1 MAMNLPDRPLR
12 ILLVDDDR
20 DDYFLTKDL
29 LDEIPNYRYQ
39 LDWRAT
45 FQEGLDAICR
55 NEHDVYVFDYYL
67 GDKTGVELL
76 KEARCR
82 GCLGPAIL
90 LTGRL
95 DGDVDRAAMEAG
107 AADFLE
113 KGRIDATLLE
123 RSIRY
128 ALQKKR
134 YESQLERKVEE
145 RTHELA
151 QANEALRKADLKKD
165 EFLATLAH
173 ELRNPLAPIRN
184 ALEIIR
190 MAGDKPE
197 TIERARAIM
206 ERQVGQLV
214 RLVDDLLDV
223 SRVTRG
229 KLHLNIESLDLAS
242 IMEAAVEI
250 SRPNLDQAGL
260 ALSVS
265 PPEPPITVEGDRIR
279 MAQILS
285 NLLNNAAKFTDA
297 GGKVEFIGLREGD
310 KATIVV
316 RDNGVGIAA
325 ELLPE
330 IFNLFTQMDR
340 TVSRS
345 QGGLGI
351 GLALVRRLVE
361 IHGGEVSAKSDGL
374 GKGSEFIVQLP
385 APQRQIAR

>member
-1 MAMNLPDRPLR
+1 MAMTHTDGPVR

-20 DDYFLTKDL
+20 DDFILTKDL
-29 LDEIPNYRYQ
+29 LEEIPNNRYQ
-39 LDWRAT
+39 LDWVAT

-55 NEHDVYVFDYYL
+55 NEHDVYILDYQL
-67 GDKTGVELL
+67 GEKTGLDLL

-82 GCLGPAIL
+82 GCLGPVIL
-90 LTGRL
+90 FTGQTN
-95 DGDVDRAAMEAG
+95 GEVDQRAMEAG

-128 ALQKKR
+128 SLQKKR
-134 YESQLERKVEE
+134 YEAELERKVQE
-145 RTHELA
+145 RTRELA
-151 QANEALRKADLKKD
+151 EANEALRVADLKKD

-184 ALEIIR
+184 AIEIIR
-190 MAGDKPE
+190 LGGDKPD

-229 KLHLNIESLDLAS
+229 KLRLNIEKLDVAS
-242 IMEAAVEI
+242 IMDAAVEI
-250 SRPNLDQAGL
+250 SRPHLDQAR
-260 ALSVS
+260 VS
-265 PPEPPITVEGDRIR
+265 LTVTPPSTPVIVNGDRIR
-279 MAQILS
+279 LAQVLS

-297 GGKVEFIGLREGD
+297 GGKVDLIGERDGD
-310 KATIVV
+310 RVAIHV
-316 RDNGVGIAA
+316 RDTGVGIAA
-325 ELLPE
+325 DLLPQV
-330 IFNLFTQMDR
+330 FDLFTQMDR
-340 TVSRS
+340 TVNRS

-361 IHGGEVSAKSDGL
+361 IHGGNVHAKSDGP
-374 GKGSEFIVQLP
+374 GKGAEFTVFLP
-385 APQRQIAR
+385 APLS